1 MTPDQTSPEHHLDVL
16 EPFLAVD
23 RALELGGTSLQ
34 SIAQQEGTPLYLYSA
49 DHLSSRVTTLRRA
62 LPSTFS
68 LHYAVKANPHPQV
81 IHHLATR
88 VDGFDIASGGELDR
102 LESLGIDLRRVS
114 FAGPG
119 KSRDELE
126 RAVSRGVKIVVE
138 SPHQLQMTGAIAA
151 EQGRMVDVLVRL
163 NDHRQLGNGGLT
175 MAGGRSVFGWD
186 LEDYLATAFD
196 LFATLPYVRFHGIH
210 LFRGSQSLH
219 AGALAEGIRASTDLL
234 LSLPMPG
241 VPRLLNLGGGLGIPY
256 APRDIPLDISQLTPA
271 WHETSARLQERFPG
285 VGLCLELGRYLAG
298 PAGLYLT
305 RVIDRKRSGGH
316 TFLVVDGG
324 LHHFAAATGNF
335 GQVIRRNHPLWPAH
349 PRPGET
355 ETVTVVGCL
364 CTPMDVFAREVSLP
378 PVEIGDILV
387 LFQAGAYGFT
397 ASPRGFLSHP
407 EPREV
412 FWQSP

>member
-1 MTPDQTSPEHHLDVL
+1 MNARHLDPEHHPDVHA
-16 EPFLAVD
+16 PFLAPD
-23 RALELGGTSLQ
+23 GAIALDGNPVEA
-34 SIAQQEGTPLYLYSA
+34 IAERLGTPLYLYSA
-49 DHLSSRVTTLRRA
+49 THLTSRVETLRAA
-62 LPSTFS
+62 LPPGFG
-68 LHYAVKANPHPQV
+68 LHYAVKANPHPEV
-81 IHHLATR
+81 IRHLAPQ
-88 VDGFDIASGGELDR
+88 VEGFDIASGGELDR
-102 LESLGIDLRRVS
+102 LESLGLDLTRVS

-119 KSRDELE
+119 KTRQALE
-126 RAVSRGVKIVVE
+126 RAIAAGVKIVVE
-138 SPHQLQMTGAIAA
+138 SAHQLQQTEAIAA
-151 EQGRMVDVLVRL
+151 EQGRPVEVMVRL

-186 LEDYLATAFD
+186 LDDYRANGLAM
-196 LFATLPYVRFHGIH
+196 FASLRHVRFHGIH
-210 LFRGSQSLH
+210 LFRGSQSLQPR
-219 AGALAEGIRASTDLL
+219 ALAEAVRASTELL
-234 LSLPMPG
+234 LNLPMPG

-256 APRDIPLDISQLTPA
+256 APRDISLDLTPLTLI
-271 WHETSARLQERFPG
+271 WNETGTRLRERFPETR
-285 VGLCLELGRYLAG
+285 LCLELGRFLVG

-305 RVIDRKRSGGH
+305 RVIDRKVSGGH

-335 GQVIRRNHPLWPAH
+335 GQVIRRNHPLWPAR
-349 PRPGET
+349 PRPGEA

-364 CTPMDVFAREVSLP
+364 CTPMDVFARDVRLP

-412 FWQSP
+412 FWPAP